1 MTALTT
7 PEATLYPAWLEAHRE
22 WGPGLHEDGFG
33 LSTSDDVTAL
43 PGFFS
48 WLRRL
53 SDDKQ
58 CTYWWIIEDDQVLG
72 GIALRHASHPLI
84 PRAGHIGYG
93 IRPSARRRGLATWAI
108 GQIVERAHMIG
119 MNQVMAVCA
128 STNTASIRTL
138 EHQGGVLDQTAH
150 ESAVRRYWIQ
160 TRSPHES
167 ANQGHCALR

>member
-7 PEATLYPAWLEAHRE
+7 PTSTWHRAWLKAHSE

-33 LSTSDDVTAL
+33 LLAGDEVTSL
-43 PGFFS
+43 PGFAA

-53 SDDKQ
+53 SDDRQ
-58 CTYWWIIEDDQVLG
+58 CTYWWITEGDDVLG

-93 IRPSARRRGLATWAI
+93 IRPSARRRGLATWA
-108 GQIVERAHMIG
+108 VCRVLEEAHLLG
-119 MNQVMAVCA
+119 LNQVRAVCA

-138 EHQGGVLDQTAH
+138 EHLGGVLDK
-150 ESAVRRYWIQ
+150 SSGGSVRSYWIQ
-160 TRSPHES
+160 TRSPHVPVHPCS
-167 ANQGHCALR
+167 

>member
-1 MTALTT
+1 MTGLTI
-7 PEATLYPAWLEAHRE
+7 PEATWHSSWLEAHRE

-33 LSTSDDVTAL
+33 LLTSDDVTSI
-43 PGFFS
+43 PGFVS
-48 WLRRL
+48 WLRQL

-58 CTYWWIIEDDQVLG
+58 CTYWWITEVDQVLG

-93 IRPSARRRGLATWAI
+93 IRPSARRRGLATWAV
-108 GQIVERAHMIG
+108 GQVVARAHMLG

-128 STNTASIRTL
+128 SNNTASIKTL

-150 ESAVRRYWIQ
+150 ENAVRRYWIQ

-167 ANQGHCALR
+167 AHPSP